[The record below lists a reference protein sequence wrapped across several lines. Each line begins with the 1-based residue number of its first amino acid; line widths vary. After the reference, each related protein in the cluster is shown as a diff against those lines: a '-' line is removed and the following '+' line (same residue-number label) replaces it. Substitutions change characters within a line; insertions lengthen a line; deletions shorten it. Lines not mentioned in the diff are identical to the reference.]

1 MLLVPALACLMAT
14 VCPVA
19 GIAEEV
25 LPYEAFA
32 KQHIGAYVIVKFV
45 LKMQSDSDSYEHE
58 AEISGLMISDTGLV
72 LCASSQLGAP
82 RYMRRYGTAT
92 PTDLKILI
100 GEDTEGVAAKVTA
113 RDTELDLAWVQ
124 IKDAGKKKF
133 EFLDLAKSVV
143 PATGSKLMFMR
154 KMAKYFDRA
163 TIVTEG
169 KLVGRTHKPRELLV
183 PGGGMNLDSG
193 LPVYD
198 AKGEVVG
205 IVVLQLP
212 DDEELQSNPM
222 AFAGIGRDVSNG
234 LILPA
239 PEVVKA
245 TARALKAAEAED
257 EDPDAAPATTTKKAS
272 DNKKSATSM
281 KAKES
286 SSDDE

>member
-1 MLLVPALACLMAT
+1 MLASILVTMVGSTALAGEA
-14 VCPVA
+14 
-19 GIAEEV
+19 

-32 KQHIGAYVIVKFV
+32 KQRIGAYVIVKFV

-58 AEISGLMISDTGLV
+58 TEISGMMINETGLV

-124 IKDAGKKKF
+124 IKEPGKKKY
-133 EFLDLAKSVV
+133 EFLDLNKS
-143 PATGSKLMFMR
+143 ATPEIGSNLMFMR
-154 KMAKYFDRA
+154 RMAKYFDRA

-169 KLVGRTHKPRELLV
+169 RLVGRTHKPRELLV
-183 PGGGMNLDSG
+183 PSGGMNLDSG

-198 AKGEVVG
+198 GKGVLLG

-239 PEVVKA
+239 AEVVKA
-245 TARALKAAEAED
+245 TARALKAAETED
-257 EDPDAAPATTTKKAS
+257 EDPDADAAK
-272 DNKKSATSM
+272 ATS
-281 KAKES
+281 KPS
-286 SSDDE
+286 SEKPKNKPKPTAEDE